1 VISYKNFLLE
11 SAPIKNLHLEH
22 IEDEIFN
29 NGVRGARE
37 AINFLRSLR
46 DMLSGDSPTPVT
58 VTVKFDGA
66 PAIFVGTD
74 PADGKFFVGTKGV
87 FNKNPKVIKKES
99 DISELGYKGG
109 LAEKLKVAF
118 NEMKSL
124 GIKDVLQGDIMFTSG
139 DLEKANI
146 DGETYTIFQP
156 NTIVY
161 AVPYGSDLD
170 KKIRKAEIGVVFHTT
185 YTGESLEGMGA
196 SFGADVSDLYKTPNV
211 WYSDVNYQDFSGSVT
226 MTSSETTQIT
236 SHLSKA
242 GKTFHTI
249 KTSSLDRFLKFQNDF
264 PSNLTGATIKTYN
277 NSKIRQGEKVV
288 DPVSHSKG
296 YIQYIH
302 DYFNAKVFPKVKSEK
317 GKENKEKQMQLIVS
331 SSEKMMSTIVS
342 CMRLHNYLVD
352 AKMIIIEKLNNGAKR
367 FPNTFVRTDSGYK
380 VVNDEGY
387 VAIDKSSGGAVKL
400 VDRLEFSY
408 NNFNGIKNWD
418 K

>member
-1 VISYKNFLLE
+1 MISYKNFLLE

-242 GKTFHTI
+242 GKKSLNFLPF
-249 KTSSLDRFLKFQNDF
+249 SS
-264 PSNLTGATIKTYN
+264 
-277 NSKIRQGEKVV
+277 
-288 DPVSHSKG
+288 
-296 YIQYIH
+296 
-302 DYFNAKVFPKVKSEK
+302 
-317 GKENKEKQMQLIVS
+317 
-331 SSEKMMSTIVS
+331 
-342 CMRLHNYLVD
+342 
-352 AKMIIIEKLNNGAKR
+352 
-367 FPNTFVRTDSGYK
+367 
-380 VVNDEGY
+380 
-387 VAIDKSSGGAVKL
+387 
-400 VDRLEFSY
+400 
-408 NNFNGIKNWD
+408 
-418 K
+418 